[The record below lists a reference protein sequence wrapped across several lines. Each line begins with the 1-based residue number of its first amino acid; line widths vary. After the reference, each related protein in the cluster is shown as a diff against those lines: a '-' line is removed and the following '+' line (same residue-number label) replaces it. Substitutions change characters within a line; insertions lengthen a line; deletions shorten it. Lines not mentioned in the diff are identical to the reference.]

1 MTDSSV
7 CHEFKISVI
16 KGVAQGTRKAH
27 EFQTWPRASLS
38 QKLRSLRQSPL
49 TARSLREQ
57 DWLKQGGLSAKKVC
71 GGWPAKADVESYSA
85 FTATFGIGD

>member
-1 MTDSSV
+1 M
-7 CHEFKISVI
+7 
-16 KGVAQGTRKAH
+16 GQGTRKVY

-71 GGWPAKADVESYSA
+71 GGWPVKADVESYSA
-85 FTATFGIGD
+85 FTATFGMGD